1 MSIIAATGLQAYNN
15 ALADFAKARNQVQKS
30 ASDIAGA
37 KPAAV
42 PGLRGHAPRLSD
54 DGQRHAVAEKRHDPV
69 FASGETQNVHEL

>member
-37 KPAAV
+37 
-42 PGLRGHAPRLSD
+42 
-54 DGQRHAVAEKRHDPV
+54 
-69 FASGETQNVHEL
+69 

>member
-42 PGLRGHAPRLSD
+42 PGLLNSR
-54 DGQRHAVAEKRHDPV
+54 
-69 FASGETQNVHEL
+69 

>member
-42 PGLRGHAPRLSD
+42 PGFADTLRDSLRRSTTCSRRKA
-54 DGQRHAVAEKRHDPV
+54 Q
-69 FASGETQNVHEL
+69 

>member
-37 KPAAV
+37 SP
-42 PGLRGHAPRLSD
+42 PPCR
-54 DGQRHAVAEKRHDPV
+54 
-69 FASGETQNVHEL
+69 ASRTRSATP